1 MNMNVVFYIFFYLQS
16 VNFYLGAG
24 CMVGQH
30 LDKKRYHAKQLYIE
44 NEDSNS
50 DLVLIH
56 ENPLI
61 S

>member
-1 MNMNVVFYIFFYLQS
+1 
-16 VNFYLGAG
+16 
-24 CMVGQH
+24 MVGQH
-30 LDKKRYHAKQLYIE
+30 LDKKRNHAKQLYIE
-44 NEDSNS
+44 NEDSDS